1 MYRQLFFAPSGSHLS
16 CPRSICKATSGG
28 TRPGGCT
35 YPPAAVYGSSSLME
49 KQSASVVP
57 GDPALVYEILTGYE
71 DIAEWMPH
79 VAGVKLLAK
88 EGDLV
93 LAEVQLQGQKQRR
106 FTMECIHS
114 RDKEVIWRPVESDI
128 PISQVRWDLAA
139 APEGR
144 CTVSLAVDRRL
155 SLARFTW
162 SGIRFAQPRQW
173 LRALRN
179 QVSLF
184 QPG

>member
-1 MYRQLFFAPSGSHLS
+1 MA
-16 CPRSICKATSGG
+16 
-28 TRPGGCT
+28 
-35 YPPAAVYGSSSLME
+35 
-49 KQSASVVP
+49 KQSVSVVP

-71 DIAEWMPH
+71 DIAEWIPH

-93 LAEVQLQGQKQRR
+93 LAEVQLQGQMERR

-139 APEGR
+139 APEGH

-162 SGIRFAQPRQW
+162 AGIRYARPSQW
-173 LRALRN
+173 LRALKK

-184 QPG
+184 QPGQQLPDSEGEKILEIVETNEGLVCWIRGRKYNLVAAAAEQPR

>member
-1 MYRQLFFAPSGSHLS
+1 MA
-16 CPRSICKATSGG
+16 
-28 TRPGGCT
+28 
-35 YPPAAVYGSSSLME
+35 
-49 KQSASVVP
+49 KQSASVIP

-139 APEGR
+139 TPEGH

-155 SLARFTW
+155 SLARFT
-162 SGIRFAQPRQW
+162 GIRFMQTRQW

-184 QPG
+184 QPGLQVPGSEGEKILEIVETNEGLVCWIRGRKYNLVAAAAEQPR

>member
-1 MYRQLFFAPSGSHLS
+1 MA
-16 CPRSICKATSGG
+16 
-28 TRPGGCT
+28 
-35 YPPAAVYGSSSLME
+35 

-79 VAGVKLLAK
+79 VAAVKLLAK

-93 LAEVQLQGQKQRR
+93 LAEVQMQGQKQRR

-139 APEGR
+139 TPEGH
-144 CTVSLAVDRRL
+144 CTVSLAIDRRL

-162 SGIRFAQPRQW
+162 GGIRFAEPRQW

-184 QPG
+184 QPGLQLPDSDGEKILEIVETKEGLVCWIRGRKYNMVAAAAEQPR